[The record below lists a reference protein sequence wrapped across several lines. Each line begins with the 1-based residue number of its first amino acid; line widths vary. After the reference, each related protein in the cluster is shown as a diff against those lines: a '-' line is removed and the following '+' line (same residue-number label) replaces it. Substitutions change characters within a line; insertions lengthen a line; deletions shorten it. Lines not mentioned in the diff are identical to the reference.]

1 MNKNTLLKYI
11 FPVVLYLGIVGIG
24 YYSFSVI
31 QQSNPKTTNTTA
43 VADKLFG
50 WKFPVA
56 KFPLTGSSGNLIAYS
71 SIRDP
76 GGIPQGLPVRLQIPV
91 IGVDSAIEDAAITP
105 DGRMDVPA
113 GSVNVA
119 WFALGPH
126 PGQVGSAVIGGHFGI
141 EKGVPF
147 VFYNLDKVKIGD
159 KFYIINDKN
168 ETLAFVVRRITSF
181 DRNADATTVFTSQD
195 GLAHLNLITCEG
207 VWNQVNGTYPL
218 RLVLFADAISPEGAV
233 KINKQ
238 VAIIKTQQTAPKITP
253 ELTQAITT
261 VPTILPTPTIS
272 SRFTA
277 IANVPL
283 VIFLQLLIASAQSL
297 YVTPLDGIIT
307 SCLLIAIVF
316 LSFKIIK
323 R

>member
-1 MNKNTLLKYI
+1 MSKITLFKFI
-11 FPVVLYLGIVGIG
+11 FPVVFYFGIVGIG
-24 YYSFSVI
+24 YYSFTLLQLEVNKHVQNRSVV
-31 QQSNPKTTNTTA
+31 SDN
-43 VADKLFG
+43 LFG
-50 WKFPVA
+50 WKFPIA
-56 KFPLTGSSGNLIAYS
+56 KFPLTGSNGNLVAYS

-147 VFYNLDKVKIGD
+147 VFYNLAKVKTGD
-159 KFYIINDKN
+159 KLYIINDNN
-168 ETLAFVVRRITSF
+168 ETLAFIVRRIASF

-207 VWNQVNGTYPL
+207 VWNKVNGNYPL
-218 RLVLFADAISPEGAV
+218 RLVVFADAAPAEGKITV
-233 KINKQ
+233 KKQ
-238 VAIIKTQQTAPKITP
+238 AEVAKTKQTAPKITP
-253 ELTQAITT
+253 ALTQSIKQASAAANFTMTSAKKQPAITA
-261 VPTILPTPTIS
+261 
-272 SRFTA
+272 R
-277 IANVPL
+277 
-283 VIFLQLLIASAQSL
+283 LLIASAQSL
-297 YVTPLDGIIT
+297 YATPLDGIIT
-307 SCLLIAIVF
+307 SLLLIAIGF
-316 LSFKIIK
+316 LTFKLIK
-323 R
+323 Q